1 MLDID
6 CVVES
11 VLCDELHDHVP
22 PQPTWPVT
30 CTTRACKCHAFSLV
44 VLCTAT
50 LTRSRSSFI
59 TSDCQVWWMARWW
72 PPRSRL
78 RQTVGAVH
86 VRATDW
92 IGGVDC
98 HHRVLVVGGLHVLWR
113 RPSVPFLVSE
123 NNNASI
129 QTNTIRSLFF
139 MCMDESEESEESAL
153 LLRWRYWFSNQTDGQ
168 PRRDSAVGRWP
179 SL

>member
-1 MLDID
+1 
-6 CVVES
+6 
-11 VLCDELHDHVP
+11 
-22 PQPTWPVT
+22 
-30 CTTRACKCHAFSLV
+30 
-44 VLCTAT
+44 
-50 LTRSRSSFI
+50 
-59 TSDCQVWWMARWW
+59 MARWW

-98 HHRVLVVGGLHVLWR
+98 HHRVLVVGGLHVLWW

-129 QTNTIRSLFF
+129 QTKIIRSLFV
-139 MCMDESEESEESAL
+139 MCMDESEESKESAL
-153 LLRWRYWFSNQTDGQ
+153 LLRWRYWFSNQNGWPTTKGFRGWPLAQ
-168 PRRDSAVGRWP
+168 PVRLSWGMG
-179 SL
+179 L